1 MDLEGAVEW
10 RQQALKV
17 GFERAR
23 YGSITIATYPMGQI
37 GFMLCEKRPD
47 TDSNNNM
54 NSRIDSRYK
63 QMVKTRG
70 YQTTY
75 YHPRL
80 QTR

>member
-1 MDLEGAVEW
+1 MDLKSAVEW

-47 TDSNNNM
+47 TSKKNM
-54 NSRIDSRYK
+54 KNGIDARYK
-63 QMVKTRG
+63 EMVATRG
-70 YQTTY
+70 HQTTY